1 MKILNSN
8 KIKKDAISV
17 EISGSLLARNT
28 LLNLIGQ
35 VLPLLIGVATIPF
48 VIRGL
53 GTDRFGLLSI
63 AWVVL
68 GYFTVFDLGLGRA
81 TTKFVSEVLG
91 KGDQERVP
99 RVVWTAVTAEALL
112 GIAGAIVLVV
122 ITPLLVG
129 RVLNV
134 PRELIAE
141 AKTTFYLLAISVPV
155 VLTSSSF
162 RGVLA
167 AAQRFDLV
175 NAVKIPT
182 SCATY
187 LLPLVGLALGFNLP
201 GIVVLILLARVGG
214 LAAYVTLNLRAIP
227 RLKSYSGSLAFFP
240 RLFAFGGWIM
250 VSSVVSPILVYFE
263 RFLIGSLLSV
273 AALAFYSAPY
283 EMVTRLTIIPTSL
296 TMTLF
301 PAFSTL
307 EGVQNRQRLAT
318 VFARS
323 VKYVLLTLAPIVLV
337 ITLFAEDI
345 LRLWLGTDF
354 AKESTAVLQLL
365 AIGVLINSLAHTP
378 FSLLQGVGRP
388 DIPAKF
394 HLLEMPVYIAMAW
407 ILVSKLG
414 IVGAAM
420 AWTIRVTLDTFLL
433 FMATFKTCRFPADL
447 LPKNGLTTMGAA
459 LCMLTGAA
467 YGLRALTNSLPLFV
481 QAVIFIVPF
490 VLFAWVV
497 WKRVMDAID
506 RGAILGVIKRLQSS
520 DSAPRP

>member
-1 MKILNSN
+1 MKISN
-8 KIKKDAISV
+8 GYKNKRDACSV

-35 VLPLLIGVATIPF
+35 VVPLLIGVATIPF

-53 GTDRFGLLSI
+53 GNDRFGLLSV

-81 TTKFVSEVLG
+81 TTKFVSEALG
-91 KGDQERVP
+91 KGDRDQVP
-99 RVVWTAVTAEALL
+99 RVVWTAVTVEALL
-112 GIAGAIVLVV
+112 GIAGTVVFAI
-122 ITPLLVG
+122 ITPLLVE
-129 RVLNV
+129 RVLNI

-141 AKTTFYLLAISVPV
+141 AKITFYLLALSVPV

-201 GIVVLILLARVGG
+201 GIVVLIMLARVGG

-227 RLKSYSGSLAFFP
+227 KLKSYSGSLAFFP
-240 RLFAFGGWIM
+240 RLFAFGGWVM
-250 VSSVVSPILVYFE
+250 VTSVVSPILVYFE

-301 PAFSTL
+301 PAFSAL

-323 VKYVLLTLAPIVLV
+323 VKYILLTLGPIVLV
-337 ITLFAEDI
+337 ISLFAEDI

-365 AIGVLINSLAHTP
+365 AMGVLINSLAHTP

-388 DIPAKF
+388 DLPAKF

-414 IVGAAM
+414 ISGAAM
-420 AWTIRVTLDTFLL
+420 AWAIRVTLDALLL
-433 FMATFKTCRFPADL
+433 FVAAFKSCRLPADL
-447 LPKNGLTTMGAA
+447 LPKNGLTTVCVA
-459 LCMLTGAA
+459 LCTLTGTAF
-467 YGLRALTNSLPLFV
+467 GVKALTDSLPLFV
-481 QAVIFIVPF
+481 QALLFIVLF
-490 VLFAWVV
+490 GLFAWLV
-497 WKRVMDAID
+497 WRIFMDSLD
-506 RGAILGVIKRLQSS
+506 RGAILGVVKRLQRS
-520 DSAPRP
+520 DNALRQ

>member
-1 MKILNSN
+1 MKISNSYKN
-8 KIKKDAISV
+8 KKDARTIEV
-17 EISGSLLARNT
+17 SGSLLARNT
-28 LLNLIGQ
+28 MLNLVGQ
-35 VLPLLIGVATIPF
+35 VVPLLIGVATIPF

-53 GTDRFGLLSI
+53 GTDRFGLFSLV
-63 AWVVL
+63 WVVL
-68 GYFTVFDLGLGRA
+68 GYFAIFDFGLGRA
-81 TTKFVSEVLG
+81 TTKFVSEALG
-91 KGDQERVP
+91 KGDQDQVP
-99 RVVWTAVTAEALL
+99 RVVWTAVTVEALL
-112 GIAGAIVLVV
+112 GFAGALILAV

-129 RVLNV
+129 SVLNV

-141 AKTTFYLLAISVPV
+141 AKITFYLLALSVPV

-175 NAVKIPT
+175 NAVQIPT

-227 RLKSYSGSLAFFP
+227 RLKSYSASADFFP
-240 RLFAFGGWIM
+240 RLFSFGGWVM
-250 VSSVVSPILVYFE
+250 VTSVVSPILVYFE

-283 EMVTRLTIIPTSL
+283 EMVTRFTIIPTSL
-296 TMTLF
+296 TLTLF
-301 PAFSTL
+301 PAFSAL
-307 EGVQNRQRLAT
+307 ESVQNRQKLAT

-323 VKYVLLTLAPIVLV
+323 VKYILITLGPIVLV
-337 ITLFAEDI
+337 ISLFAEDI

-388 DIPAKF
+388 DLPAKF
-394 HLLEMPVYIAMAW
+394 HLLEMPVYIATAW

-414 IVGAAM
+414 IAGAAM
-420 AWTIRVTLDTFLL
+420 AWTIRVTLDALLL
-433 FMATFKTCRFPADL
+433 FVAAFKSCRLPADL
-447 LPKNGLTTMGAA
+447 LPKNGLTTMGVA

-467 YGLRALTNSLPLFV
+467 YGVRALTDSLPLSV
-481 QAVIFIVPF
+481 QALLFIV
-490 VLFAWVV
+490 LFCLFSWLV
-497 WKRVMDAID
+497 WRRVMDALD
-506 RGAILGVIKRLQSS
+506 RGAILGMMKRLQRS
-520 DSAPRP
+520 DAAPRP

>member
-1 MKILNSN
+1 MKISN
-8 KIKKDAISV
+8 NYKNNKATMQF
-17 EISGSLLARNT
+17 EISGGLLARNT
-28 LLNLIGQ
+28 SLNLIGQ
-35 VLPLLIGVATIPF
+35 VVPFLIGVATIPF

-162 RGVLA
+162 RAVLE

-214 LAAYVTLNLRAIP
+214 LAAYVTLNLRAMP
-227 RLKSYSGSLAFFP
+227 RLKSYAGSLAFFP
-240 RLFAFGGWIM
+240 RLFAFGGWVM
-250 VSSVVSPILVYFE
+250 VTSVVSPILVYFE

-283 EMVTRLTIIPTSL
+283 EMVTRLTIIPASL

-318 VFARS
+318 IFARS
-323 VKYVLLTLAPIVLV
+323 IKYILLTLGPIVLV
-337 ITLFAEDI
+337 ISLFAEDI
-345 LRLWLGTDF
+345 LQLWLGTDF

-365 AIGVLINSLAHTP
+365 AMGVLINSLAYTP

-388 DIPAKF
+388 DLPAKF
-394 HLLEMPVYIAMAW
+394 HLLEMPVYIALAW

-414 IVGAAM
+414 IAGAAM
-420 AWTIRVTLDTFLL
+420 AWTIRVTLDAILL
-433 FMATFKTCRFPADL
+433 FIAAFKSCGLPADL
-447 LPKNGLTTMGAA
+447 LSKNGLTTMGAA
-459 LCMLTGAA
+459 LCMLTGTA
-467 YGLRALTNSLPLFV
+467 YGLRALTDSLPLFV
-481 QAVIFIVPF
+481 QSVIFIVPF

-497 WKRVMDAID
+497 WKRVLDAID
-506 RGAILGVIKRLQSS
+506 RGAIIGVIKWLQSS